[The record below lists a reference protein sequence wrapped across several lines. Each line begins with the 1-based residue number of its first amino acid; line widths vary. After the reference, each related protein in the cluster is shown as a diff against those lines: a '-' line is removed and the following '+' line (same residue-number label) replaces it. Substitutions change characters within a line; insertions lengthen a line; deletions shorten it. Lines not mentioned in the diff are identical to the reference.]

1 MGTGERGPVV
11 LTSHHEGESA
21 STLRDYLLVARRRRW
36 IILQAVVLVPA
47 AAIVFSLTQQKLY
60 TASSEVFLSRQN
72 LGAALTG
79 TPDPVALQQADRL
92 AQTQAL
98 LARVPEVAR
107 RVLEKQG
114 AGGMTPEGFLAA
126 SSVSARQNAD
136 LLKLTVTDPSP
147 ARAQALA
154 GAYAQA
160 YTEYR
165 RKLDT
170 VALQRARKDVEATLR
185 QLERSGAKRGALYA
199 TLTEKDQQLR
209 TLEALQTSNAFVV
222 RTADAGTQVQPRP
235 KRNAIL
241 GLALGLVLGLGLAFL
256 WEALD
261 TRVRSAEDIAHRLG
275 LPFLGRLPAPSKKLQ
290 KENRLVMLAEPWGPH
305 AEPFRMLRTNLDFAR
320 LDGDVRTIMVTSAVE
335 LEGKSTTVANLAVAL
350 ARSGQKVAL
359 VDLDLRRPLLAT
371 FFDLGGAPGL
381 TEVALGRASLD
392 DALAPIIV
400 DGAERLSGSGS
411 AAFDRLEVQGN
422 GRGGAEPGSLHV
434 LASGPIPPDPG
445 EFVGTQRLA
454 KILADLRERADIVL
468 VDAPPLLRVG
478 DAMTLSSHVD
488 ALVVITRMNVVRR
501 HMLAE
506 LRRLLEAAPATKL
519 GFVLTGAEG
528 EQGYGYGYGSGY
540 GYGYQPR
547 KEQQQPVERV

>member
-1 MGTGERGPVV
+1 MAAADGTV
-11 LTSHHEGESA
+11 ESGA
-21 STLRDYLLVARRRRW
+21 TLRDYLNVARRRKW

-47 AAIVFSLTQQKLY
+47 AAVAFSLTQEKLY
-60 TASSEVFLSRQN
+60 QASSEVLLSRQN
-72 LGAALTG
+72 LAAALTG
-79 TPDPVALQQADRL
+79 TPDATLNIQADRI
-92 AQTQAL
+92 AQTQAS
-98 LARVPEVAR
+98 LARVPDVAR
-107 RVLEKQG
+107 RVLEQTSVE
-114 AGGMTPEGFLAA
+114 MTPKEFLDA
-126 SSVSARQNAD
+126 SSVSAKPNAD
-136 LLKLTVTDPSP
+136 LLEITVTDPDP
-147 ARAQALA
+147 EQAKLLSS
-154 GAYAQA
+154 AYADA
-160 YTEYR
+160 FTDYR
-165 RKLDT
+165 RELDT
-170 VALQRARKDVEATLR
+170 RALTRARTDVEAKLDELAGEGDR
-185 QLERSGAKRGALYA
+185 ESELYRSLVDKQ
-199 TLTEKDQQLR
+199 QQLS
-209 TLEALQTSNAFVV
+209 TLEALQTSNAFPV
-222 RTADAGTQVQPRP
+222 RRAEDTVQVQPKP
-235 KRNAIL
+235 VRNAIL

-320 LDGDVRTIMVTSAVE
+320 LDGNVRTIMVTSAVE

-359 VDLDLRRPLLAT
+359 VDLDLRRPFLAT
-371 FFDLGGAPGL
+371 FFDLGGVPGL

-392 DALAPIIV
+392 DALAPIVV

-411 AAFDRLEVQGN
+411 AGFGRLQVQGD
-422 GRGGAEPGSLHV
+422 GRGSAERGSLHV

-454 KILADLRERADIVL
+454 KILADLRERAEIVL

-501 HMLAE
+501 QMLAE

-519 GFVLTGAEG
+519 GFVVTGAEG

-547 KEQQQPVERV
+547 KDKERLEELA

>member
-1 MGTGERGPVV
+1 MV
-11 LTSHHEGESA
+11 LTSDRTVESA
-21 STLRDYLLVARRRRW
+21 TLRDYLFVARRRRW

-47 AAIVFSLTQQKLY
+47 AAVAFSLTQQKLY
-60 TASSEVFLSRQN
+60 KASSEVLLSRQN
-72 LGAALTG
+72 LASALTG
-79 TPDPVALQQADRL
+79 TPDPTASQQADRI
-92 AQTQAL
+92 AETQAQ

-107 RVLEKQG
+107 RVLEKHV
-114 AGGMTPEGFLAA
+114 ADGMTPAGFLAA

-136 LLKLTVTDPSP
+136 LLTLSVTDPSP

-154 GAYAQA
+154 SAYAQA

-165 RKLDT
+165 RELDT
-170 VALQRARKDVEATLR
+170 AALQRARKDVEATLK
-185 QLERSGAKRGALYA
+185 QLERSGAKGGALYA
-199 TLTEKDQQLR
+199 SLTDKDQQLR

-222 RTADAGTQVQPRP
+222 RSADRGVQVQPKP
-235 KRNAIL
+235 VRNGIL
-241 GLALGLVLGLGLAFL
+241 GFALGLVLGLGLAFL

-275 LPFLGRLPAPSKKLQ
+275 LPFLGRLPAPSRKLQ

-320 LDGDVRTIMVTSAVE
+320 LDGDTRTIMVTSAVD
-335 LEGKSTTVANLAVAL
+335 LEGKSTTIANLAVAL
-350 ARSGQKVAL
+350 ARSGQKVVL
-359 VDLDLRRPLLAT
+359 VDLDLRRPFLDR
-371 FFDLGGAPGL
+371 FFDLGGVPGL

-400 DGAERLSGSGS
+400 DGAGRRGGGVST
-411 AAFDRLEVQGN
+411 AFDRLQVQGD
-422 GRGGAEPGSLHV
+422 GKGSAERGSLHV

-445 EFVGTQRLA
+445 EFVATQRLA
-454 KILADLRERADIVL
+454 KILAELRERADVVL
-468 VDAPPLLRVG
+468 VDAPPILRVG

-488 ALVVITRMNVVRR
+488 ALVLITRMNVVRR

-519 GFVLTGAEG
+519 GFVVTGAEG

-540 GYGYQPR
+540 GYGYRPR
-547 KEQQQPVERV
+547 KDKQRLEELA